1 MTGQYLL
8 FSVVGLRC
16 LTDIQPMS
24 RQALF
29 TLHSDEECYSGASVV
44 CLCSWQ
50 LTQLTTHPASLQ
62 PITVLLVRDEKWNI
76 STTPHKS
83 RKRGIIKANNAC
95 RALHLKNIYNCFRSL
110 FSTFT
115 CLLWSDVHLQLS
127 HCLDCLVYKWFSCS
141 EEETAIGWKAM
152 KYGIF
157 IFLAGWIVITFP
169 YDPLSFSAKRR
180 VILSLS
186 W

>member
-1 MTGQYLL
+1 MRSVIVVRLWCVCAADSLL
-8 FSVVGLRC
+8 NW
-16 LTDIQPMS
+16 QP
-24 RQALF
+24 
-29 TLHSDEECYSGASVV
+29 TPP
-44 CLCSWQ
+44 LCSPSQFCWCGMKSEISQQ
-50 LTQLTTHPASLQ
+50 LHTK
-62 PITVLLVRDEKWNI
+62 VEKG
-76 STTPHKS
+76 
-83 RKRGIIKANNAC
+83 GIIKANNAC